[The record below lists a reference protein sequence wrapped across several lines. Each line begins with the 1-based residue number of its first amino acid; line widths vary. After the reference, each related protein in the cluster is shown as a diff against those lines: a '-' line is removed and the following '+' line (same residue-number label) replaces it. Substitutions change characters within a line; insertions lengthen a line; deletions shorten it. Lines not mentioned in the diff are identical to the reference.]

1 VLTQDERDR
10 LGGALR
16 QSRLPLHVC
25 RFADGSVLRATDP
38 EEVTAQVGE
47 WLRAKDPDL
56 VLEGLSNV
64 LYWRFQLEGQGQEDV
79 YDFRAAVRRWSLV
92 ETLRLVDGLQGPGLV
107 SLANLGLPVFRDLF
121 RLSALRMLLE
131 PGGYTCLR
139 PRHLALRSLPGRTVL
154 HDIRPDGPHWP
165 PSLLNE
171 ACYERWNRICRRL
184 AAQFEP
190 AWRASDVE
198 RALSKMI
205 EDGEDVQVLRL
216 VQTAECLP
224 SP

>member
-1 VLTQDERDR
+1 MLTLDERDR

-16 QSRLPLHVC
+16 QARRPLHVC
-25 RFADGSVLRATDP
+25 RFADGSLLRAADP
-38 EEVTAQVGE
+38 EDVTSQVGE

-92 ETLRLVDGLQGPGLV
+92 ETLRLVDGLRGPGLV

-121 RLSALRMLLE
+121 RLSALRMLLD

-139 PRHLALRSLPGRTVL
+139 PLHLTLRALPGRTVF
-154 HDIRPDGPHWP
+154 HDIRPDGAHWP

-190 AWRASDVE
+190 AWRASDME
-198 RALSKMI
+198 QALSRMI
-205 EDGEDVQVLRL
+205 EDGEGSLVLRL
-216 VQTAECLP
+216 VQAAECLP
-224 SP
+224 TP